1 MDGFVSKDETVPHY
15 YYLDEETH
23 FEFIPYVTD
32 SLEVNTSS
40 FKGYKS
46 DCQDVR
52 ICTDGYTLKDIECFQ
67 KKVHNLTFELWI
79 PETIEQCDELIEDFQ
94 KIQNI
99 MIEKSFDLV
108 FKIGR
113 SISWIKAREILSYL
127 LPGLAQPQFDEH
139 ADYNLIIQG
148 VTCDLY
154 GDDKL
159 LDEEDKVYY
168 GILNSARKKKEFGE
182 RVLFNI

>member
-1 MDGFVSKDETVPHY
+1 MDGFVSKDETVPYFY
-15 YYLDEETH
+15 YTGEETH

-32 SLEVNTSS
+32 SLEAKASS

-46 DCQDVR
+46 DCKYVH
-52 ICTDGYTLKDIECFQ
+52 IWTDGYTFKDIECFQ
-67 KKVHNLTFELWI
+67 KKVEKLIFELWI

-99 MIEKSFDLV
+99 LIEHSFDLI
-108 FKIGR
+108 FKIGS

-127 LPGLAQPQFDEH
+127 FPALAQPQFAED
-139 ADYNLIIQG
+139 ASYNLIIKG

-154 GDDKL
+154 DDYKL
-159 LDEEDKVYY
+159 LDDEDKIYY
-168 GILNSARKKKEFGE
+168 RILNSARRKKEFGE

>member
-1 MDGFVSKDETVPHY
+1 
-15 YYLDEETH
+15 
-23 FEFIPYVTD
+23 VTD
-32 SLEVNTSS
+32 SLEVNASS

-99 MIEKSFDLV
+99 MIEKNFDLV

-127 LPGLAQPQFDEH
+127 LPDLAQPQFAEH

-154 GDDKL
+154 GDANFDN
-159 LDEEDKVYY
+159 EDINFYR
-168 GILNSARKKKEFGE
+168 ILNSARRKKEFGE